1 MTESTNDVKLRLGE
15 KLQSLSKKEAVTFLT
30 ETEPQLSNIAIA
42 AVLNCNAT
50 YVSQLKSKMRGA
62 TSKKATKSPSATVK
76 AARKPAGKKSKSTTS
91 SPKAT
96 RRKTKTTVFAKKAVK
111 ESVCNDAANIFDIR
125 RTLQAMAN
133 TYSIEQLKIA
143 IQDIENHG

>member
-1 MTESTNDVKLRLGE
+1 MTETTNEIKLRLGE
-15 KLQSLSKKEAVTFLT
+15 KLQNMSKKEAVTFLT

-42 AVLNCNAT
+42 SVLNCNAT
-50 YVSQLKSKMRGA
+50 YVSQLKSKLRGT
-62 TSKKATKSPSATVK
+62 TSKKASKAPVATPK
-76 AARKPAGKKSKSTTS
+76 ATRKTTDKKSKSTTKTS
-91 SPKAT
+91 KAA
-96 RRKTKTTVFAKKAVK
+96 RRKAKTTVFAKKAVQTDCL
-111 ESVCNDAANIFDIR
+111 SDGNIFDIR